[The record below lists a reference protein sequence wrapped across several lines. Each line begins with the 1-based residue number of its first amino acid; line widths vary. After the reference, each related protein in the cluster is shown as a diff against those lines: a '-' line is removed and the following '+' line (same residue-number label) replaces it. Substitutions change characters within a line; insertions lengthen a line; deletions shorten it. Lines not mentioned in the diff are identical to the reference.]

1 MALQVE
7 TCGRGPAMS
16 ARSAV
21 LGLVSSAAS
30 WPRRLDSWATSG
42 ALPITVMFCP
52 SVEHLQARLRSGQR
66 PAVLLDGDLPMVD
79 RDLLGVVTGAGAAAV
94 VVEGT
99 RRRREWG
106 ELGATAVLPP
116 SFDERQLLAAIE
128 PRSQSSSAHLP
139 APAAPPHAPLVA
151 VTGPGGTGASVA
163 AIALAQ
169 GLAAGWPRPLL
180 MDCCLHAEQAMLHN
194 AHGAHPGLAD
204 MVELHSSGQPGIR
217 QIRQLTIGVVE
228 RGYHLLVGLRR
239 ARHWS
244 SLRPASL
251 QVALQSLLGAFGVVV
266 ADVDPDVDG
275 EAQTGSAE
283 IEERNALA
291 RMIVARSDLV
301 LVVGQPSM
309 KGVYALVR
317 TLIDLLEFGVAPQRL
332 LPVINQASGAATS
345 RSELSRAVR
354 QLISDAA
361 GGSAVSPALFL
372 PDVPLEAELRDRD
385 ALPVALP
392 RALATAVDALLFRQ
406 GAPTPRRAVAEPEQV
421 TPGALGHW
429 AGDHA

>member
-1 MALQVE
+1 
-7 TCGRGPAMS
+7 MS
-16 ARSAV
+16 ARHLI
-21 LGLVSSAAS
+21 LGLVSTAAS
-30 WPRRLDSWATSG
+30 WPRRLDSWSTSG
-42 ALPITVMFCP
+42 AVPISVTFCP

-66 PAVLLDGDLPMVD
+66 AAVLLDGDLPMVD
-79 RDLLGVVTGAGAAAV
+79 RDLLGAVAAAGATAV

-99 RRRREWG
+99 RRRREWDR
-106 ELGATAVLPP
+106 LGAAAVLPS

-128 PRSQSSSAHLP
+128 PPTQSSAHLP
-139 APAAPPHAPLVA
+139 APAARPHAPLVA

-169 GLAAGWPRPLL
+169 GFAATRRRPLL
-180 MDCCLHAEQAMLHN
+180 IDCCLHAEQAMLHN

-204 MVELHSSGQPGIR
+204 MVELHSSGQPGVR

-251 QVALQSLLGAFGVVV
+251 QVALQSLLGAFDIVV
-266 ADVDPDVDG
+266 ADVDSDVDG
-275 EAQTGSAE
+275 EAQTGSVE

-291 RMIVARSDLV
+291 RTVLARSDLV

-317 TLIDLLEFGVAPQRL
+317 TLIDLLEFGIAPQRL
-332 LPVINQASGAATS
+332 LPVINQASGAATT

-354 QLISDAA
+354 QLIGDAA
-361 GGSAVSPALFL
+361 GGPAVSPALFL

-392 RALATAVDALLFRQ
+392 RALATAADALLSRQ
-406 GAPTPRRAVAEPEQV
+406 STPPQRPAPEPQQVA
-421 TPGALGHW
+421 PGALGHW
-429 AGDHA
+429 AGDRA

>member
-1 MALQVE
+1 VTGRHAL
-7 TCGRGPAMS
+7 
-16 ARSAV
+16 
-21 LGLVSSAAS
+21 LGLVSTAAS
-30 WPRRLDSWATSG
+30 WPRRVDSWATSG
-42 ALPITVMFCP
+42 AVPITITFCP

-66 PAVLLDGDLPMVD
+66 TAVLLDGDLPMVD
-79 RDLLGVVTGAGAAAV
+79 RDLLATVTAAGAIAV

-106 ELGATAVLPP
+106 HLGASAVLPS
-116 SFDERQLLAAIE
+116 SFGERQLMSVIE
-128 PRSQSSSAHLP
+128 PRTQSQSAHLP
-139 APAAPPHAPLVA
+139 ARATRQHAPLVA

-169 GLAAGWPRPLL
+169 GLAATRPRPLL
-180 MDCCLHAEQAMLHN
+180 IDCCLHAEQAMLHN

-204 MVELHSSGQPGIR
+204 MVELHTSGQPGVR

-244 SLRPASL
+244 SLRPQSL
-251 QVALQSLLGAFGVVV
+251 QVALQSLLGAFDVVV
-266 ADVDPDVDG
+266 ADVDSDVDG

-291 RMIVARSDLV
+291 RTVLARSDLV

-309 KGVYALVR
+309 KGIYALVR
-317 TLIDLLEFGVAPQRL
+317 TLIDLLEFGIAPQRL
-332 LPVINQASGAATS
+332 LPVINQASGAATT

-392 RALATAVDALLFRQ
+392 RALATAVDALLSRQ
-406 GAPTPRRAVAEPEQV
+406 GSPAPQNNAAEPQQIA
-421 TPGALGHW
+421 PGALGHW
-429 AGDHA
+429 AGDRA

>member
-1 MALQVE
+1 
-7 TCGRGPAMS
+7 MS
-16 ARSAV
+16 ARHLI
-21 LGLVSSAAS
+21 LGLVSTAAS
-30 WPRRLDSWATSG
+30 WPRRLDSWSTSG
-42 ALPITVMFCP
+42 AVPITVTFCP

-66 PAVLLDGDLPMVD
+66 AAVLLDGDLPMVD
-79 RDLLGVVTGAGAAAV
+79 RDLLGAVAAAGATAV
-94 VVEGT
+94 VVEGP

-106 ELGATAVLPP
+106 QLGAAAVLPS

-128 PRSQSSSAHLP
+128 PRSQSSAHLP
-139 APAAPPHAPLVA
+139 APAARPHAALVA

-169 GLAAGWPRPLL
+169 GFAATRRRPLL

-204 MVELHSSGQPGIR
+204 MVELHSSGQPGVR

-244 SLRPASL
+244 SLRPTSL
-251 QVALQSLLGAFGVVV
+251 QVALLSLLGAFDIVV
-266 ADVDPDVDG
+266 ADVDSDVDG
-275 EAQTGSAE
+275 EAQTGSVE

-291 RMIVARSDLV
+291 RTVLARSDLV

-317 TLIDLLEFGVAPQRL
+317 TLIDLLEFGIAPQRL
-332 LPVINQASGAATS
+332 LPVINQASGAATT

-392 RALATAVDALLFRQ
+392 RALATAADALLSRQ
-406 GAPTPRRAVAEPEQV
+406 SAPPPRPAPEPQQVA
-421 TPGALGHW
+421 PGALGHW
-429 AGDHA
+429 AGDRA